1 MNPDEILDRACA
13 VFHITRAELVGPSR
27 RRHIVCARQ
36 AAALALHRRTTL
48 SLVSIAQLLGWR
60 DHTTALYAVGA
71 AEARAAADA
80 GYAAQLG
87 ELLDAPAPTQA
98 PAPQGLSPRVQ
109 AIPRGMVLWGLLAY
123 DLFEPLV
130 SAA

>member
-1 MNPDEILDRACA
+1 MTPDTILDRACA
-13 VFHITRAELVGPSR
+13 VFAIARAELVSSSR
-27 RRHIVCARQ
+27 KRHIVYARQ

-48 SLVSIAQLLGWR
+48 SLVSIGELLHIH
-60 DHTTALYAVGA
+60 HTSALYAIRA
-71 AEARAAADA
+71 AETRAEADA